1 MGKDDWLGGW
11 LAGWLDE
18 RKKRRSGQ
26 VWVGLLTPLT
36 HSAGTARAPQVT
48 WFIFLS
54 RSPPF
59 RAMETETR
67 RGGNGPP
74 ILQRHGQR
82 TSGRLTLRFPQVS
95 PKLYT
100 SLRSHFPGTGTR
112 SVPTLSLELGIQQQ
126 LGRQGPGAHRVCVLK
141 FTTIREQRALSAV
154 GRGPT
159 DWPFRGGDIQAD
171 PRRTRR
177 HHCQML
183 GKSTSGRGDSRCQD
197 PERGRLPGRGQR

>member
-1 MGKDDWLGGW
+1 MGKDDW

-59 RAMETETR
+59 RATETETR

-100 SLRSHFPGTGTR
+100 SLRSHFPGTGTPLCADT
-112 SVPTLSLELGIQQQ
+112 VLGA
-126 LGRQGPGAHRVCVLK
+126 GNPAATRQTG
-141 FTTIREQRALSAV
+141 
-154 GRGPT
+154 
-159 DWPFRGGDIQAD
+159 
-171 PRRTRR
+171 
-177 HHCQML
+177 
-183 GKSTSGRGDSRCQD
+183 SRCSQGVCSQVHD
-197 PERGRLPGRGQR
+197 YQRTESIKCCGAGTD